1 MRKNH
6 ETEDV
11 YYIYTPFITKR
22 NGHRLYAKEVGLR
35 AFRLRIRR
43 NKGEKE

>member
-1 MRKNH
+1 MRNNH
-6 ETEDV
+6 EPEDV

-22 NGHRLYAKEVGLR
+22 NGHRLYAKEVGLK

-43 NKGEKE
+43 DKDAKK